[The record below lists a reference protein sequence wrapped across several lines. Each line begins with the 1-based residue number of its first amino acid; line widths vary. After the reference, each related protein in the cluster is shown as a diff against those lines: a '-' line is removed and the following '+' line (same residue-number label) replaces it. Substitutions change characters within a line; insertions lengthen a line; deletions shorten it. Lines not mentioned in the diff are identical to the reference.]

1 MRHSLLLVSLLIG
14 CDLMDEPEIDSDSGT
29 PTTPSSPYVGGWP
42 FNPDKDELG
51 DPDWSPPGSVGDQVP
66 HFTAVD
72 QYGDIV
78 DIYDFAGRGVPIV
91 IDMGTIY
98 CGPCKAM
105 AAYLSTG
112 DMSHLIWDP
121 PEGAQPGYYPWWSE
135 DYEGLRDMI
144 ANEEIYWLTVL
155 FNESASGPS
164 DQAECAEWDEAY
176 PNPHIPVLA
185 DANLELKTWLD
196 IQSYPTLNLVNEDMV
211 LEIHSTGG
219 PYEVLRHLGDMMAA
233 AN

>member
-1 MRHSLLLVSLLIG
+1 
-14 CDLMDEPEIDSDSGT
+14 
-29 PTTPSSPYVGGWP
+29 VGA
-42 FNPDKDELG
+42 
-51 DPDWSPPGSVGDQVP
+51 QVP

-78 DIYDFAGRGVPIV
+78 DLYDFAGRGAPIV
-91 IDMGTIY
+91 IDMGTIF

-112 DMSHLIWDP
+112 DMSNLVWDP
-121 PEGAQPGYYPWWSE
+121 PEGAAPGYYPWWSE

-155 FNESASGPS
+155 FNESVSGPS
-164 DQAECAEWDEAY
+164 DQEECAEWDEAY

-185 DANLELKTWLD
+185 DTNLELKTWLD
-196 IQSYPTLNLVNEDMV
+196 IQSYPTLNLVSEDMV

-219 PYEVLRHLGDMMAA
+219 PYEVLRHLGDVMAA
-233 AN
+233 GN